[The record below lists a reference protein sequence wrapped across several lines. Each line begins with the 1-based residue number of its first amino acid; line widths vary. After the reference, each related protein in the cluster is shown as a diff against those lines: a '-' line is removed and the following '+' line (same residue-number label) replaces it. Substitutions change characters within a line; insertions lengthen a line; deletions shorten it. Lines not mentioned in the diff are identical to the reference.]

1 LQCMPYRVYDGT
13 EAPEM
18 AEQQHKAG
26 FYYPQPQQDMWAF
39 GLLLFFVFKGKGQL
53 PLEHEKAIQ
62 EGTSLLFAKKL
73 YKSGKYTEWKEQVMS
88 EAASDCMNDCVTRLT
103 LLTTR
108 IVPR

>member
-1 LQCMPYRVYDGT
+1 
-13 EAPEM
+13 M

-103 LLTTR
+103 LLTMR